1 MALDLYR
8 TGLKS
13 VSANGSLIYTAPT
26 GQHVVLSLTATNV
39 WGSAMPVNCYV
50 IMNETGSDAN
60 NTINIQK
67 DLRIESRTS
76 EDLIPRNKI
85 TLEQGDRLYVG
96 CPENTAVEF
105 YLSVV
110 QDVV

>member
-13 VSANGSLIYTAPT
+13 VSANGTVIFTAPA
-26 GQHVVLSLTATNV
+26 GKHVVLSLSATNV
-39 WGSAMPVNCYV
+39 WGSAMPVDCYV
-50 IMNETGSDAN
+50 VMNEIGSDAN

-76 EDLIPRNKI
+76 VDLIPRNK
-85 TLEQGDRLYVG
+85 LVMEQGDKIYVG
-96 CPENTAVEF
+96 CPENTAIEF
-105 YLSVV
+105 YLSVAT
-110 QDVV
+110 DVV

>member
-13 VSANGSLIYTAPT
+13 VSANGTPIFTAPA
-26 GQHVVLSLTATNV
+26 GKHVVLSLTATNV

-50 IMNETGSDAN
+50 IMNESGGAAN

-76 EDLIPRNKI
+76 VDLISRNK
-85 TLEQGDRLYVG
+85 LVMEQGDSIYVG

-105 YLSVV
+105 YLSVAT
-110 QDVV
+110 DVV